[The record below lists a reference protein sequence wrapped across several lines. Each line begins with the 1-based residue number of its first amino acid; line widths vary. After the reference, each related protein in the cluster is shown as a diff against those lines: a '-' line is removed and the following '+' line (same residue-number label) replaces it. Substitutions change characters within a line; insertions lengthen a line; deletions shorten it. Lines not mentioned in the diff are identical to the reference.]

1 MNDATVLSK
10 VADLEAEVKRLKS
23 DNDRLTGF
31 VEIGKILNTE
41 RSVQGLIPPVV
52 AEIRKCLRADRG
64 TLFLIDLDRSE
75 VVARYGE
82 GLNDQV
88 IRIQLKMGIVGLC
101 VLTRKV
107 LNVMEAGEDL
117 FFHRETD
124 KNTGYHTQSVLC
136 APFFDTQG
144 EAIGAVQLLNK
155 NSGLFTKHDETV
167 IQEACTLLT
176 DRARTTEITKEYAEP
191 LVAALRHTIQC
202 ERGSLFLL
210 DKQDRKLN
218 SLVAEGLEGKVI
230 QLNLNLGIAGYVA
243 VTGEEVIIQD
253 AYSDP
258 RSRSIRS
265 DRETGYRTRN
275 MVCLPIKNLSGDVL
289 GVIQVLNKQEG
300 MFDDSDVELLRALA
314 PQIAIA
320 IENAILF
327 EEQNQQWRSFLEVLA
342 ASIDAKDPLTAGH
355 SHKVAEV
362 AVGIAEELGLGE
374 TEKDILN
381 VAALLHDY
389 GKIGVSDAVLK
400 KPGKLTPEEFAH
412 IKTHIPATR
421 GILGRMHFMRKYRN
435 VSMIASCHHE
445 RLDGSGY
452 SEGLKD
458 HEIPFMSKILAVAD
472 VFEALT
478 AKRHYRDALSVEET
492 FKMMDRDVGTK
503 FDGHIVEALK
513 SYWSRISST
522 TKTPSHQDS

>member
-1 MNDATVLSK
+1 MNDATVPANA
-10 VADLEAEVKRLKS
+10 ADLEAEVSRLKS
-23 DNDRLTGF
+23 ENDRLRRF

-41 RSVQGLIPPVV
+41 RRIHGLIPPVV

-75 VVARYGE
+75 VTARYGE

-107 LNVMEAGEDL
+107 LNVMEAGEDV
-117 FFHRETD
+117 FFYRESD
-124 KNTGYHTQSVLC
+124 KNSGYHTQSVLC
-136 APFFDTQG
+136 APFFDPQG
-144 EAIGAVQLLNK
+144 EAIGAIQLLNK
-155 NSGLFTKHDETV
+155 NSGLFTKHDENL
-167 IQEACTLLT
+167 IQGACLLLSDQMKT
-176 DRARTTEITKEYAEP
+176 AEITKDYAEP
-191 LVAALRHTIQC
+191 LIATLREAAQC

-210 DKQDRKLN
+210 DRKEMKLN
-218 SLVAEGLEGKVI
+218 SLVAEGLVGPVI
-230 QLNLNLGIAGYVA
+230 QLNLKLGIAGYVA
-243 VTGEEVIIQD
+243 VTGEEVIIND

-258 RSRSIRS
+258 RAASIGA
-265 DRETGYRTRN
+265 DKETGYRTRN

-289 GVIQVLNKQEG
+289 GVIQVLNKNEG
-300 MFDDSDVELLRALA
+300 VFDDADLELLRAIT

-320 IENAILF
+320 IENAILL

-355 SHKVAEV
+355 SHKVAEY
-362 AVGIAEELGLGE
+362 AVGIAVELGLSE
-374 TEKDILN
+374 AERDILH

-421 GILGRMHFMRKYRN
+421 SILGRMHFMRKYRN
-435 VSMIASCHHE
+435 LPLIASCHHE

-452 SEGLKD
+452 SEGLQD

-478 AKRHYRDALSVEET
+478 AKRHYRDALGVEEA
-492 FKMMDRDVGTK
+492 FKILDQDVGTK
-503 FDGHIVEALK
+503 YDGHIVEALK
-513 SYWSRISST
+513 SYWSRTSAT
-522 TKTPSHQDS
+522 TKSPSYQE